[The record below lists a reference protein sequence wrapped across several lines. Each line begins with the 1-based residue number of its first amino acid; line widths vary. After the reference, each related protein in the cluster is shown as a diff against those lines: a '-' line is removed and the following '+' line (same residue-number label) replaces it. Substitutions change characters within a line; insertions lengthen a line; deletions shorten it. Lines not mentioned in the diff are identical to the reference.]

1 MLLQFSVE
9 NYRSFKDNTVFS
21 LEGSADK
28 ELPGNFYKIG
38 DDKVLKVAAIYGANA
53 SGKSN
58 FIKALEAGISIV
70 RNSNKRDPDVPIS
83 EIVPFLF
90 KEDSETGP
98 TSFEFVFIQ
107 NSTKYVYGFSATK
120 DRVVSEYLYKYRTAK
135 ASTIFERDMNNT
147 PEYRFTIPSVRKALF
162 PLVERNADN
171 KLFLATAAVWNSE
184 EAKIPYSWFTSRI
197 QSFST
202 NYDSLFFITA
212 PMFDEDKDNSLKKFT
227 NHLLHEADINID
239 DFTVESHK
247 LSDEQFAVKIPAE
260 ARAVFDM
267 KPKTEPKDYT
277 IKTVHHTDGSMVRYS
292 LPLLDESEG
301 TRSIFL
307 LSPILKEAFDQGN
320 VIIIDEFDTHLHPM
334 LVVFLVGLFN
344 NPEINTGNAQLIVT
358 THTTELLSLRFLRR
372 DQIYFVQK
380 NEKTS
385 VSELYS
391 LDEFSPRTRDDI
403 RKAYLAGRY
412 GSIPN
417 IIGGSVL

>member
-28 ELPGNFYKIG
+28 ELPGNFTKIG
-38 DDKVLKVAAIYGANA
+38 NDKVLKVAAIYGANA

-83 EIVPFLF
+83 EIIPFLF
-90 KEDSETGP
+90 KENAASEP

-107 NSTKYVYGFSATK
+107 NSTKYVYGFSAT
-120 DRVVSEYLYKYRTAK
+120 RNRIVSEYLYQYRTAK
-135 ASTIFERDMNNT
+135 ASTIFERDMDNT
-147 PEYRFTIPSVRKALF
+147 PEYRFTIPSIKKTLL

-171 KLFLATAAVWNSE
+171 KLFLATAAAWNSE

-202 NYDSLFFITA
+202 NYDNLFFITA
-212 PMFDEDKDNSLKKFT
+212 PMFDEDKDSSLKKFT
-227 NHLLHEADINID
+227 THLLHEADINID
-239 DFTVESHK
+239 DFTVESRK

-267 KPKTEPKDYT
+267 KQKSEPKDYT
-277 IKTVHHTDGSMVRYS
+277 IKTVHHTDGSPTRYS
-292 LPLLDESEG
+292 LSLLEESEG

-307 LSPILKEAFDQGN
+307 LSPILKEAFDHGN

-334 LVVFLVGLFN
+334 LVVFLIGLFN

-380 NEKTS
+380 NEETS